1 MILMS
6 WKSIEM
12 QVALPRTQDAAKIQ
26 EQLIK
31 QNQHFQEGLAQSNLV
46 QEMEKRKKVQE
57 FDEIHLQKDGQKDE
71 KGSEQRGNSNNEK
84 DSNEVEQVIKHPF
97 LGNNF
102 DIRS

>member
-12 QVALPRTQDAAKIQ
+12 QVALPRTQDAGKMQ
-26 EQLIK
+26 EQLMK
-31 QNQHFQEGLAQSNLV
+31 QNQHFQEGLAQSNRM
-46 QEMEKRKKVQE
+46 QEIEKRHKVQD
-57 FDEIHLQKDGQKDE
+57 FDEIQLQKDGQQE
-71 KGSEQRGNSNNEK
+71 NKGSGQSGNRNNEK
-84 DSNEVEQVIKHPF
+84 ESNEVEQAIQHPF

>member
-1 MILMS
+1 MS

-12 QVALPRTQDAAKIQ
+12 QVALPRTQDAGKIQ
-26 EQLIK
+26 EQLFK

-57 FDEIHLQKDGQKDE
+57 FDEIHLQKDGQKEE
-71 KGSEQRGNSNNEK
+71 KGSGQRGNRKNEK
-84 DSNEVEQVIKHPF
+84 DSNEVEHIIKHPF